1 MAEAKSKPTRN
12 KRKPLSKKIRFEVF
26 KRDSFKCQYCGRSA
40 PEVVLHVDHIKPVA
54 EGGTNDIMNLI
65 TACAE
70 CNLGKGKRK
79 LSDSSVIEKQRKQ
92 LEELNERREQL
103 EMLVE
108 WKKGLDELGDR
119 EVEIIVERI
128 SDETGTPCSLTA
140 AGEKTAKGWIKKY
153 PLEEI
158 LNAVEISCS
167 NYVKYNSKGDAT
179 TESMRYIFKMIPRII
194 TNVRVQKEHPEY
206 KQIYYIRG
214 ILKNKFYVNEYNY
227 RTLPSF
233 IRMLHERYGMPFDFI
248 KCAAMDA
255 EIHSSLADWKNAM
268 ESIGIKEFG
277 DGE

>member
-54 EGGTNDIMNLI
+54 EGGTNDLLNLI
-65 TACAE
+65 TACAD

-108 WKKGLDELGDR
+108 WKQGLDKLGER
-119 EVEIIVERI
+119 EVEIVSDKFEDETSFGI
-128 SDETGTPCSLTA
+128 SDKGK
-140 AGEKTAKGWIKKY
+140 KTIKKWVKKY

-158 LNAVEISCS
+158 LNAVEISAS
-167 NYVKYNSKGDAT
+167 TYIKYNSKG
-179 TESMRYIFKMIPRII
+179 EINRQSIEHVFNMIPRII
-194 TNVRVQKEHPEY
+194 ANIRNQKEHPEL
-206 KQIYYIRG
+206 KQINYIRVV
-214 ILKNKFYVNEYNY
+214 LKNKFRISNEQYN
-227 RTLPSF
+227 TLPVY
-233 IRMLHERYGMPFDFI
+233 IRMLNEKYGLPYDFI
-248 KCAAMDA
+248 KDAAIESEGLYCSLSDW
-255 EIHSSLADWKNAM
+255 LADMK
-268 ESIGIKEFG
+268 SVGQTYKDG
-277 DGE
+277 D